1 MKNMNK
7 IVIGI
12 LILTA
17 AVMGYFY
24 FRHPLGAKVVIDG
37 HTINVEVSVT
47 EAEKEKGL
55 GYLKSL
61 PADSGMLFVYE
72 TKDRYGYWMKGMEF
86 PLDYIWILDNTVVD
100 LSPNIPAP
108 ATPNEKP
115 VSLAPKTAVNKV
127 LEVNAGTIARDGIKI
142 GDTVKFTN

>member
-1 MKNMNK
+1 MTKYIIIFLALLAIFMN
-7 IVIGI
+7 
-12 LILTA
+12 
-17 AVMGYFY
+17 YFY
-24 FRHPLGAKVVIDG
+24 FKHPLGEKVIIDG

-55 GYLKSL
+55 GYRSSL
-61 PADSGMLFVYE
+61 APNAGMLFVYQ

-108 ATPNEKP
+108 ATPDQQP

-127 LEVNAGTIARDGIKI
+127 LEVNAGLIAKDGIKI

>member
-1 MKNMNK
+1 MTKY
-7 IVIGI
+7 III
-12 LILTA
+12 FLALLALI
-17 AVMGYFY
+17 MGYFY
-24 FRHPLGAKVVIDG
+24 FKHPLGEKVIIDG
-37 HTINVEVSVT
+37 HTIDVEVSVT

-55 GYLKSL
+55 GYRKSL
-61 PADSGMLFVYE
+61 APNAGMLFVYQ

-86 PLDYIWILDNTVVD
+86 PLDYIWILDNTIVD

-108 ATPNEKP
+108 ATPDQQP

-127 LEVNAGTIARDGIKI
+127 LEVNAGLIATDGIKI